1 MRAIDS
7 VLPMKQVKAKYN
19 FKISNIGLIISAMP
33 KRNKIYIGD
42 TKIQAQK
49 QIKMNLKQNLK
60 IIFSKDA
67 RKFKFLL

>member
-42 TKIQAQK
+42 TKIQA
-49 QIKMNLKQNLK
+49 
-60 IIFSKDA
+60 
-67 RKFKFLL
+67 

>member
-1 MRAIDS
+1 
-7 VLPMKQVKAKYN
+7 
-19 FKISNIGLIISAMP
+19 MP
-33 KRNKIYIGD
+33 TRNKIYIGD
-42 TKIQAQK
+42 TKIQAKK